1 MNASRAQHRPAGP
14 LVPGRPRRQAGQ
26 ATVEFALSIMVFLL
40 MVVGLFDLG
49 GGVYRYNAVSE
60 AARDIARRT
69 IVHTGITLGQSAE
82 TLDTVAVHRRLI
94 PGMGAI
100 AFTCV
105 DAAGAANGHVPCTSG
120 DYVRVTVSATYQP
133 VTLLPI
139 GGPITLSST
148 ATMRIP

>member
-1 MNASRAQHRPAGP
+1 MSESHAQHWPAGP
-14 LVPGRPRRQAGQ
+14 HVPTRRHRQGGQ
-26 ATVEFALSIMVFLL
+26 ATVEFALSILVFLL
-40 MVVGLFDLG
+40 MVIGLFDLG

-94 PGMGAI
+94 PGMGALV
-100 AFTCV
+100 FTCV

-133 VTLLPI
+133 VVLLPI
-139 GGPITLSST
+139 SGPVTLSSS